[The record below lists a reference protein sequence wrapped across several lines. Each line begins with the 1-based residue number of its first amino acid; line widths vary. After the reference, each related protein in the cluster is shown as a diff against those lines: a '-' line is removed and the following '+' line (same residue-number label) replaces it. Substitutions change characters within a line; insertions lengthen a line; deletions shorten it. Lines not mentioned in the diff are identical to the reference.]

1 MTTALS
7 DSGLLLASGN
17 IIDLKAT
24 MPTTGTYT
32 AGDIVLESTTGAKV
46 SGWKRLTTGS
56 AHVLGTDWVYFA
68 GTALVQSNQTPLP
81 GVATLMSFAHGL
93 GVAPVSAELE
103 LVCLTAELGYS
114 VGDVL
119 SNPVTQGSA
128 GYLIP
133 FTIRKTSTVV
143 EARTGGTASFAIN
156 HLTTGVTTGLTLA
169 NWAWRFKVRAA

>member
-7 DSGLLLASGN
+7 DSGLQLASGN
-17 IIDLKAT
+17 IIDLKAA

-68 GTALVQSNQTPLP
+68 GTALVQANQTPLP
-81 GVATLMSFAHGL
+81 GVATLLSYTHGL
-93 GVAPVSAELE
+93 GAVPVSAELE
-103 LVCLTAELGYS
+103 LVCLTAEFGYA
-114 VGDVL
+114 VGDVVIPGI
-119 SNPVTQGSA
+119 SPAAS
-128 GYLIP
+128 LIMP
-133 FTIRKTSTVV
+133 FSVAKNATTVF
-143 EARTGGTASFAIN
+143 ARTGANIAFQIAHG
-156 HLTTGVTTGLTLA
+156 TTGANSSPTSA